1 MLHYPRVSE
10 DFLQRWAIDWI
21 DVKQRMDQ
29 VFYFCGTKKQ
39 DKKHKLMLTSSFSQK
54 LEMRLSSNHS
64 SKGKFLDLN

>member
-1 MLHYPRVSE
+1 MMHYPRVSE

-39 DKKHKLMLTSSFSQK
+39 DKKHKLMLTSSFSKNLKCASAQVIPQQDNF
-54 LEMRLSSNHS
+54 ST
-64 SKGKFLDLN
+64 

>member
-10 DFLQRWAIDWI
+10 DFLERWAIDWI

-39 DKKHKLMLTSSFSQK
+39 DKKQINVNKFVFQK

-64 SKGKFLDLN
+64 TTSKFLNLN